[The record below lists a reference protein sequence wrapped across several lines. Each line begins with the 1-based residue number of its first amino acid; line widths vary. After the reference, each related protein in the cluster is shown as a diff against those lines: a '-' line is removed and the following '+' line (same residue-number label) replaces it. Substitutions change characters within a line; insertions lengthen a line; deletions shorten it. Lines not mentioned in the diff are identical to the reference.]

1 MHRNVS
7 KIDFFGVYILYLTD
21 TPKGIFK
28 VREVE
33 VMEVDKMTL
42 DEIYERVK
50 AECLEECRAKAETE
64 YLLQKSKNEMTN
76 DEER

>member
-1 MHRNVS
+1 
-7 KIDFFGVYILYLTD
+7 
-21 TPKGIFK
+21 
-28 VREVE
+28 
-33 VMEVDKMTL
+33 MEVDKMTL

-50 AECLEECRAKAETE
+50 AECMEECRAKAETE